1 MEESAAAAC
10 GGDAS
15 LGSALVSALAHP
27 YRGPTAAAAAASA
40 ASTLARDFSH
50 AKGLCASTEAAS
62 ALHEALWALQCL
74 AWHSTV
80 P

>member
-1 MEESAAAAC
+1 MHSETKAFSHTVT
-10 GGDAS
+10 S
-15 LGSALVSALAHP
+15 LTNDGFDVHREQVS
-27 YRGPTAAAAAASA
+27 AAAASA
-40 ASTLARDFSH
+40 ASALARDFSH